1 MLLASPQDYLYQ
13 MKAQTRSEAK
23 KRWKDAIKE
32 YSKAIEKTPDNID
45 LYQKRSRAYF
55 SEKQY
60 LKCVDDLHKIEEIDP
75 TRQPQKIEI
84 LAYQKEI
91 QRLIKIQKYSQ
102 AQEVSNASVE
112 RHPQNDQLLQLKG
125 DIEFFKMKYRE
136 SIATY
141 QQAMEIKERDALK
154 LRISRSYCFLALP
167 YITSVKKEDAWN
179 FVLDAYQ
186 VDRKYT
192 QEYFDKKANYKKN
205 LCSWQS
211 ILAENEEKS
220 SLAKEFCTK

>member
-1 MLLASPQDYLYQ
+1 M
-13 MKAQTRSEAK
+13 
-23 KRWKDAIKE
+23 
-32 YSKAIEKTPDNID
+32 
-45 LYQKRSRAYF
+45 
-55 SEKQY
+55 
-60 LKCVDDLHKIEEIDP
+60 
-75 TRQPQKIEI
+75 
-84 LAYQKEI
+84 AYQKEI

-102 AQEVSNASVE
+102 AQEVSHASVE

-141 QQAMEIKERDALK
+141 QQALQIKERDALK

-179 FVLDAYQ
+179 FVLDAYK
-186 VDRKYT
+186 VDGTYT
-192 QEYFDKKANYKKN
+192 KEYFDKKANYKKN

-211 ILAENEEKS
+211 IFDKNEDEEKS